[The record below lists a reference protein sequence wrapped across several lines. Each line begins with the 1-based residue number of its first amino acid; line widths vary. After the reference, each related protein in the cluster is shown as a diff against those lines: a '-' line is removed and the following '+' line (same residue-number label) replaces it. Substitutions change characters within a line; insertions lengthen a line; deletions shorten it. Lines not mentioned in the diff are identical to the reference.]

1 MVMQTLTAGGAL
13 LGYVPRARSE
23 APARLMD
30 AGKLLF
36 ARLTGKRRENRWL
49 KIDVQI
55 VMREF

>member
-1 MVMQTLTAGGAL
+1 MQTLTAGGAL